1 MPGAFGDGNC
11 AGPTK
16 RGSGSQHSFSDEPN
30 FEIEGGI
37 SFGMPHTSMKGHG
50 SLPPPLAS
58 SKSDETGRA
67 GERWGGGHH
76 RPLFEPKEYL
86 SRQQKSR
93 EAMQA

>member
-1 MPGAFGDGNC
+1 MWEAVSRD
-11 AGPTK
+11 AGMTEIVPTL
-16 RGSGSQHSFSDEPN
+16 SQT
-30 FEIEGGI
+30 
-37 SFGMPHTSMKGHG
+37 HTSMKGHG

-58 SKSDETGRA
+58 SRSDETGRA